1 MESRPYINLLMIMS
15 IDGKV
20 TGNFLSSEKCIPFLE
35 IYSKKRKEFPS
46 NGFICG
52 KTTMSES
59 YTHNFHPNLNGF
71 KGKKLKGGDYIANA
85 EAKSY
90 AVAFDTHGT
99 LGWKIG
105 HLPESKDK
113 HVIEIISQDVDPA
126 YLSYLQGIR
135 CSYLFS
141 GEDNIIIP
149 LALKKLKK
157 FFGIKYLVLE
167 GGSTINGA
175 FLREKCIDEINV
187 IMVPITGESGDKS
200 LFTNGVLERFTL
212 VKSEPVGDG
221 GILLNYK
228 VKNELEEE
236 SDESDNDG

>member
-1 MESRPYINLLMIMS
+1 MIMS

-20 TGNFLSSEKCIPFLE
+20 TGNFLSSEKCLPFLE

-175 FLREKCIDEINV
+175 FLREKCIDEINKFLEDHNLKFDHWYFKGDTSDFTDNKIYV
-187 IMVPITGESGDKS
+187 VAYYRDIDGVFVHIT
-200 LFTNGVLERFTL
+200 FNF
-212 VKSEPVGDG
+212 
-221 GILLNYK
+221 
-228 VKNELEEE
+228 
-236 SDESDNDG
+236 